1 MTEFLFGTWNGGGTT
16 PPVLG
21 IARALLARGHAVRVL
36 ADPVLHDEVRAAG
49 AEHVPWT
56 RAPHVTRPGAEHDL
70 IRDWE
75 ARTPMG
81 GLARAR
87 DAVMTGPAGA
97 FAADVLAEHARRP
110 ADVVVAETVLLGVL
124 AGAEAAGIPSA
135 ALVTTV
141 NPLPQEGVPAFG
153 PGLPPARGPLGH
165 ARDRLLRRIG
175 TGLWDRGLPELNAA
189 RAGLGLPPLAHT
201 LDQAARADRVLVLT
215 SAAFDPP
222 GGGLPPHVVTVGPRL
237 DDPAWAGEWTP
248 PAGDAPLVVVGLSS
262 TFQDQERVLGR
273 VAAALGTLP
282 VRGLVTTGPAVA
294 PAAVPAPA
302 NVEVVAAVPHA
313 EVLPRAAAVVTHGG
327 HGTTIKALAHGVPVV
342 VLPMGRDQLEVAA
355 RVVRA
360 GAGVRVRPGA
370 PARAIAAAVRRVL
383 DEPAHRAG
391 AARVAAA
398 IAAERA
404 EDRAVAELEAL
415 AARRA
420 EPVLA

>member
-36 ADPVLHDEVRAAG
+36 ADPVLRDEVRAAG

-124 AGAEAAGIPSA
+124 AGAEAAGIPAA

-141 NPLPQEGVPAFG
+141 NPLPQDGVPAFG
-153 PGLPPARGPLGH
+153 PGLAPARGPLGH
-165 ARDRLLRRIG
+165 ARDRLVRRVG
-175 TGLWDRGLPELNAA
+175 TGLWDRGLPEQNAA

-302 NVEVVAAVPHA
+302 NVEVTAAVPHA
-313 EVLPRAAAVVTHGG
+313 EVLPHAAAVVTHGG

-370 PARAIAAAVRRVL
+370 SPRTIAAAVRRVL

-391 AARVAAA
+391 AARIAAA